1 MPDMRRTRTSR
12 TSRTTVHRPAVLAAC
27 RPTIRSS
34 LLPPYCRRKSALH
47 EGNPGEEP
55 GPPHPSSPRSRPL
68 HIPAAASVLK
78 DKPSKGGRD
87 ATVELG
93 GGDAAGGPG
102 GHRHRRRGVP
112 RRVRPRAGGERAG
125 DPDRARGRP
134 TGVLP
139 LRAVPVPAV
148 HHRDLL
154 ADPGGLLGPVLA
166 WTGPVGIGPRGP
178 RRV

>member
-1 MPDMRRTRTSR
+1 VIQEGGALYSFFFQAEDGIRDGHVTGVQTCALPIS
-12 TSRTTVHRPAVLAAC
+12 AVLAAC

-154 ADPGGLLGPVLA
+154 AD
-166 WTGPVGIGPRGP
+166 
-178 RRV
+178 